1 MSNHASI
8 PISDNHQ
15 RAIVSALLLFD
26 RMLCEVEEYAYGR
39 EVRSVLYVERNA
51 LSEDQKSKLLAEVSQ
66 MRAVL
71 QELKDSLG
79 LDAEIEDV
87 GHKIW
92 AQGSTFWEVL
102 VETKS
107 RYLKG
112 FGQVPPQLT
121 QYLDPRI
128 DVLIQHLRNLTALA
142 LDGADR
148 APSRGLP
155 GEQDAAG

>member
-51 LSEDQKSKLLAEVSQ
+51 LSEDQKSKLLAAVSQ
-66 MRAVL
+66 MRLVL
-71 QELKDSLG
+71 QELKDGLG
-79 LDAEIEDV
+79 LETEIEDV

-112 FGQVPPQLT
+112 FGQVPPQLA

-148 APSRGLP
+148 APSGGLP
-155 GEQDAAG
+155 GEQDATG